1 MQRQDDKPKYLLE
14 HVVEYLKTISRITGR
29 NTIAYYSGWMKN
41 NNPETQIL
49 ETDKN
54 AFMNAVY
61 QMDRAKGLNLILHTP
76 GGDIAAT
83 EGIVDYLQSLFDGKV
98 HAIVPQ
104 ISMSAG
110 TMMAISCKDI
120 LMGRQSS
127 LGPIDPQIGG
137 IACQMVVSE
146 FYQAANEIKQEPSRL
161 GLWKEIIGKYPVAF
175 MTTCTDAIK
184 WSEELAEKWLRNVN
198 PDIDID
204 IFKNTFINHSHSYSH
219 SRRIQRSE
227 CRKAGLQIQDLE
239 DNQDL
244 QEAVL
249 SLHHCLMILMDIA
262 PILKFVTNQEG
273 RYIFRP
279 RVKRKNDFL
288 ESLTCLRLRRPL
300 PNVKK
305 RRRVLIFSTIF
316 FAVPL
321 FLPIFANGNKT
332 MVVHPGEQRLL
343 LGHQGRAFFMPA
355 KNVSNYSQKI
365 LAVAI
370 P

>member
-1 MQRQDDKPKYLLE
+1 MPGWTEIMSEMQRQDDKPKYLLE
-14 HVVEYLKTISRITGR
+14 HVVDYLKTISGITGR

-146 FYQAANEIKQEPSRL
+146 FYLAANEIKQEPSRH

-239 DNQDL
+239 DDQNL

-273 RYIFRP
+273 RLYLQT
-279 RVKRKNDFL
+279 KSK
-288 ESLTCLRLRRPL
+288 EE
-300 PNVKK
+300 K
-305 RRRVLIFSTIF
+305 
-316 FAVPL
+316 
-321 FLPIFANGNKT
+321 
-332 MVVHPGEQRLL
+332 
-343 LGHQGRAFFMPA
+343 
-355 KNVSNYSQKI
+355 
-365 LAVAI
+365 
-370 P
+370 